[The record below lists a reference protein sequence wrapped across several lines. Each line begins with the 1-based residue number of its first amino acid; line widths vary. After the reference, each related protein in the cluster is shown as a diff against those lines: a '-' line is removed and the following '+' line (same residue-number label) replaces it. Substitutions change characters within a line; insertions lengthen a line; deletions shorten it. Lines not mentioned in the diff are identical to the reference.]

1 MSFLSKIIEYA
12 ALEQLQLHL
21 SRFDCL
27 PKFQSAYREFH
38 SVETAI
44 CRVYKDLLI
53 NKSKNSCSLILLLD
67 LSAAFD
73 TVDHHLLLSD
83 LEHLGICGSVLKWFE
98 SYLTGRHFRVIIDDI
113 ETELGKVNSS
123 VPQESI
129 LGPYLFLIYT
139 MELSYILED
148 FKVKYHLYADD
159 TQIYITVTDIEET
172 KVMLDNIIVR
182 IETWMKTRKLKL
194 NIEKT
199 ECMFVG
205 SIGNLKNFQALNSF
219 KIGEFEVQVNKTVKN
234 LSVILDSNLSLKE
247 QIKMIKIR
255 AINNLRNISSISK
268 FLDRDTL
275 LKLVYNLVLSSIDF
289 CSAILYDAPN
299 NELRQLQMIINNA
312 ARLVMKLPRFS
323 RQRITPIC
331 IELHFLP
338 VKARI
343 FYKIAL
349 ITYKALHFDQPR
361 YLRDLLN
368 IYNPD
373 CNVTL
378 RHAIEPFRLS
388 EPELS
393 RVGFTNR
400 AFSYAAPRIFNQIPP
415 KLRSLSSIN
424 QFKSQLKIWIF
435 TQCYDLV
442 NMEIK
447 PSFQT

>member
-1 MSFLSKIIEYA
+1 
-12 ALEQLQLHL
+12 
-21 SRFDCL
+21 
-27 PKFQSAYREFH
+27 
-38 SVETAI
+38 
-44 CRVYKDLLI
+44 
-53 NKSKNSCSLILLLD
+53 
-67 LSAAFD
+67 
-73 TVDHHLLLSD
+73 
-83 LEHLGICGSVLKWFE
+83 
-98 SYLTGRHFRVIIDDI
+98 
-113 ETELGKVNSS
+113 
-123 VPQESI
+123 
-129 LGPYLFLIYT
+129 

-234 LSVILDSNLSLKE
+234 LGVILDSNLSLKE

-255 AINNLRNISSISK
+255 AINNLRNISFISK

-415 KLRSLSSIN
+415 ELRSLSSIN
-424 QFKSQLKIWIF
+424 QFKSQLKTWIF

>member
-123 VPQESI
+123 VPQGSI

-219 KIGEFEVQVNKTVKN
+219 KIGEFEVQV
-234 LSVILDSNLSLKE
+234 
-247 QIKMIKIR
+247 IK
-255 AINNLRNISSISK
+255 L
-268 FLDRDTL
+268 
-275 LKLVYNLVLSSIDF
+275 
-289 CSAILYDAPN
+289 
-299 NELRQLQMIINNA
+299 
-312 ARLVMKLPRFS
+312 
-323 RQRITPIC
+323 
-331 IELHFLP
+331 
-338 VKARI
+338 
-343 FYKIAL
+343 
-349 ITYKALHFDQPR
+349 
-361 YLRDLLN
+361 
-368 IYNPD
+368 
-373 CNVTL
+373 
-378 RHAIEPFRLS
+378 
-388 EPELS
+388 
-393 RVGFTNR
+393 
-400 AFSYAAPRIFNQIPP
+400 
-415 KLRSLSSIN
+415 
-424 QFKSQLKIWIF
+424 
-435 TQCYDLV
+435 
-442 NMEIK
+442 
-447 PSFQT
+447 